1 MFMVGQPVVTV
12 VLFYPPKA
20 RLLRARHIT
29 EVPAPTQT
37 IIRDTRQEL
46 RAQSPGPSAR
56 LRESTIPSLFF
67 DWFS

>member
-20 RLLRARHIT
+20 RLLRARHTT

-37 IIRDTRQEL
+37 IIRETRPEL
-46 RAQSPGPSAR
+46 RTPSPCPTAR
-56 LRESTIPSLFF
+56 LRELMIPSLLF
-67 DWFS
+67 D